1 MMTERLYYDDAYL
14 TEFDAAVECCREGES
29 GWLVRLDRSAFYPT
43 SGGQPY
49 DTGTLNGARVTDV
62 QVLDGDVWHTVDR
75 PLNEGE
81 RVHGTIDWP
90 RRFDHMQQHAADH
103 MIAGA
108 IWRMLGGVTIGLHE
122 SDEVSTIDI
131 AMPGGRT
138 HLTADEIARV
148 ESHVNDQIQ
157 RDAPIR
163 CWFPSPEELETLPL
177 RKKPTVSEH
186 IRVVAIGDEE
196 MVACGGTHPSTAGQ
210 LGLVKIVSVAPA
222 RGKLRL
228 GFIAGSRALRDYA
241 LCYSSAHA
249 AAELFSTRVE
259 NLESSVR
266 ALQERLHEAESALS
280 ALHEQAL
287 TRSLEEELASA
298 PVFGGGR
305 LIARF
310 VDADVQTMRS
320 CASAL
325 IEKPGVIALLGA
337 LSGERATYVF
347 ARSKDVSLDMG
358 ALLRAAAVPLGG
370 KGGGKPDFAQGGGPA
385 EVLEC
390 AQKLLMEK

>member
-1 MMTERLYYDDAYL
+1 
-14 TEFDAAVECCREGES
+14 
-29 GWLVRLDRSAFYPT
+29 
-43 SGGQPY
+43 
-49 DTGTLNGARVTDV
+49 
-62 QVLDGDVWHTVDR
+62 
-75 PLNEGE
+75 
-81 RVHGTIDWP
+81 
-90 RRFDHMQQHAADH
+90 

>member
-1 MMTERLYYDDAYL
+1 M
-14 TEFDAAVECCREGES
+14 
-29 GWLVRLDRSAFYPT
+29 
-43 SGGQPY
+43 
-49 DTGTLNGARVTDV
+49 
-62 QVLDGDVWHTVDR
+62 
-75 PLNEGE
+75 
-81 RVHGTIDWP
+81 
-90 RRFDHMQQHAADH
+90 
-103 MIAGA
+103 
-108 IWRMLGGVTIGLHE
+108 
-122 SDEVSTIDI
+122 
-131 AMPGGRT
+131 
-138 HLTADEIARV
+138 
-148 ESHVNDQIQ
+148 
-157 RDAPIR
+157 
-163 CWFPSPEELETLPL
+163 
-177 RKKPTVSEH
+177 
-186 IRVVAIGDEE
+186 
-196 MVACGGTHPSTAGQ
+196 
-210 LGLVKIVSVAPA
+210 
-222 RGKLRL
+222 
-228 GFIAGSRALRDYA
+228 
-241 LCYSSAHA
+241 
-249 AAELFSTRVE
+249 
-259 NLESSVR
+259 
-266 ALQERLHEAESALS
+266 
-280 ALHEQAL
+280 